1 MLKCIDA
8 KIRRDSSYSVWM
20 NYLIA
25 PLLYFEDYR
34 YVQHIFSSVTPLLWL
49 ESLHCKSH
57 V

>member
-8 KIRRDSSYSVWM
+8 KIRRDSSYSVWI
-20 NYLIA
+20 NYLVA